1 MVPISPGELASS
13 FLRYL
18 KNMPREVMFM
28 DIMIERGMTQLRKM
42 PYFPIIQT
50 KSKYALVD
58 TTLTVIGAAFEVV
71 SQMVPELKAEIADW
85 NEGRKCGVGVLP
97 NGPYITIQ
105 KKKDSIVY
113 LGKGK
118 QDADVTFLF
127 KNLDSAVMLFTAQM
141 SAHQAAAECRILID
155 GVNSYAM
162 ELNRA
167 LSIVETYLFP
177 GLILNMIFKRPP
189 KLTAKQQITKGRV
202 LAALM
207 PNLVKQVVK
216 STFKK

>member
-1 MVPISPGELASS
+1 
-13 FLRYL
+13 
-18 KNMPREVMFM
+18 M
-28 DIMIERGMTQLRKM
+28 DAIIEKGLVQLRKM
-42 PYFPIIQT
+42 PYYQTIQT
-50 KSKYALVD
+50 KSKYAMVD
-58 TTLTVIGAAFEVV
+58 TTLTVIGSAFEVV
-71 SQMVPELKAEIADW
+71 SRMSPEMQAEIADW
-85 NEGRKCGVGVLP
+85 NDGRKCGIGVLP
-97 NGPYITIQ
+97 NGPFITLQ
-105 KKKDSIVY
+105 KKKDQIVY

-118 QDADVTFLF
+118 KEADVTFLF

-177 GLILNMIFKRPP
+177 GIILKMIFKRPP
-189 KLTAKQQITKGRV
+189 RLTTKQQITKGRI

-207 PNLVKQVVK
+207 PNLVRQIVK
-216 STFKK
+216 STFKG

>member
-1 MVPISPGELASS
+1 MNNRIFKGLFRGGDEYMDAIIEKGMV
-13 FLRYL
+13 
-18 KNMPREVMFM
+18 
-28 DIMIERGMTQLRKM
+28 QLRKM
-42 PYFPIIQT
+42 PYFQTIQT

-71 SQMVPELKAEIADW
+71 SKMSPELQAEIADW
-85 NEGRKCGVGVLP
+85 NDGRKCGVGVLP
-97 NGPYITIQ
+97 SGPFITLQ
-105 KKKDSIVY
+105 KQKDQIVY

-118 QDADVTFLF
+118 QEADVTFLF
-127 KNLDSAVMLFTAQM
+127 KNLDSAVMLFTAQT

-177 GLILNMIFKRPP
+177 GIVLNMIFKRPP
-189 KLTAKQQITKGRV
+189 RLTAKQQITKGRI

-207 PNLVKQVVK
+207 PNLVRQIVK
-216 STFKK
+216 STFKG

>member
-1 MVPISPGELASS
+1 MGVDLFNIFAGGA
-13 FLRYL
+13 R
-18 KNMPREVMFM
+18 NM
-28 DIMIERGMTQLRKM
+28 DALIEKGMARLRKM
-42 PYFPIIQT
+42 PYFHTIQT

-71 SQMVPELKAEIADW
+71 SKMSREMQAEIADW
-85 NEGRKCGVGVLP
+85 NEGRTCAVGVLP
-97 NGPYITIQ
+97 NGPFITLQ
-105 KKKDSIVY
+105 KKNNQIVY

-118 QDADVTFLF
+118 KEADVTFLF
-127 KNLDSAVMLFTAQM
+127 KNLDAAVLLFTAQM
-141 SAHQAAAECRILID
+141 SAHQAAAECRILVD

-177 GLILNMIFKRPP
+177 GIILKMIFKRPP
-189 KLTAKQQITKGRV
+189 KLTTKQQIVKGRI

-207 PNLVKQVVK
+207 PNIVKHLVK
-216 STFKK
+216 STFTA

>member
-1 MVPISPGELASS
+1 MALIRLDLLLSFFQNVKQMSKERMYMEAIIEKGMV
-13 FLRYL
+13 
-18 KNMPREVMFM
+18 
-28 DIMIERGMTQLRKM
+28 QLRKM
-42 PYFPIIQT
+42 PYFQIVQT

-58 TTLTVIGAAFEVV
+58 TTLMVIGAAFEVV
-71 SQMVPELKAEIADW
+71 SRMSPEMQAEIADW

-97 NGPYITIQ
+97 NGPFITLQ
-105 KKKDSIVY
+105 KKGDQIIY

-118 QDADVTFLF
+118 KETDVTFLF

-177 GLILNMIFKRPP
+177 GIILKMIFKRPP
-189 KLTAKQQITKGRV
+189 KLTAKHQITRGRI

-207 PNLVKQVVK
+207 PNLVKQIVK
-216 STFKK
+216 STFKG

>member
-1 MVPISPGELASS
+1 MADLLLYFIQNVKQMPKERMYMDAIIEKGMV
-13 FLRYL
+13 
-18 KNMPREVMFM
+18 
-28 DIMIERGMTQLRKM
+28 QLRKM
-42 PYFPIIQT
+42 PYFQTIQT

-71 SQMVPELKAEIADW
+71 SKMSPEMQAEIAGW
-85 NEGRKCGVGVLP
+85 NDGRKCGVGVLP
-97 NGPYITIQ
+97 NGPFITLQ
-105 KKKDSIVY
+105 KKGDQIVY

-118 QDADVTFLF
+118 QEADVTFLF

-155 GVNSYAM
+155 GVNSFAM

-177 GLILNMIFKRPP
+177 GIILNMIFKRPP
-189 KLTAKQQITKGRV
+189 KLTTKQQITKGRI

-207 PNLVKQVVK
+207 PNLVRQIVK
-216 STFKK
+216 STFKG